1 MDRALDLLASP
12 AATIALLAAVAWSPM
27 TGFPTWPALSR
38 GRYASTVTI
47 SLGVAIFVFTFVQ
60 RLTAR
65 AAT

>member
-1 MDRALDLLASP
+1 MDRALALLASP
-12 AATIALLAAVAWSPM
+12 AAGVALLAAVAWSPM

-38 GRYASTVTI
+38 GRYASTVAIT
-47 SLGVAIFVFTFVQ
+47 LGVAIFVFTFVQ

>member
-1 MDRALDLLASP
+1 MDRALSDLASP
-12 AATIALLAAVAWSPM
+12 AAVAPPQAAGAWSPM

>member
-1 MDRALDLLASP
+1 MDRALTVFASP
-12 AATIALLAAVAWSPM
+12 PAVAALLAAVAWSPM

-38 GRYASTVTI
+38 GRYASTVTVG
-47 SLGVAIFVFTFVQ
+47 LGVAIFVFTFVQ

>member
-1 MDRALDLLASP
+1 
-12 AATIALLAAVAWSPM
+12 M
-27 TGFPTWPALSR
+27 TGFPTWPALTR